1 MEIIKAGLELL
12 LVVSKL
18 KKVVVKLLRLNLKC
32 FVSVALTLS
41 SPPHGGNIISSFDNH
56 HDCSKEVAYMIKNK

>member
-18 KKVVVKLLRLNLKC
+18 KKVVVKLIRLNLKC

-41 SPPHGGNIISSFDNH
+41 SPPMEEILFHLLTTI
-56 HDCSKEVAYMIKNK
+56 MIAAKKLLT

>member
-41 SPPHGGNIISSFDNH
+41 SPPPMEEILFHLLTTI
-56 HDCSKEVAYMIKNK
+56 MIAAKKLLT